1 ESKSETYER
10 MWQAMSGSLVD
21 SNADGVSRV
30 QAGGYAFLMES
41 TTIEYVVER
50 HCQLTQVG
58 GLLDSKGYGIAM
70 PAGSPYRRHLSAAI
84 LRLQEDGTMQMLKNR
99 WWKVGPRQHCPEDSR
114 LETSRPGSASELG
127 LAKVGGVFVVLLG
140 GLGIACIIAFV
151 EFFCKARSSSK
162 TKHRSLRLIPTS
174 LLRRSVVP
182 PVTEASVDGGDCL
195 AHHSRHAAAFLCIV
209 EGAESDRA
217 QTDHTSEDG
226 EEKGSWEKSLI
237 LHSGLQQ
244 HEHGLAYG

>member
-1 ESKSETYER
+1 
-10 MWQAMSGSLVD
+10 MWQAMSGSLAD

-50 HCQLTQVG
+50 NCQLTQVG

-70 PAGSPYRRHLSAAI
+70 PAGSPYRSHLSAAI

-114 LETSRPGSASELG
+114 SETSRPGSASELG

-140 GLGIACIIAFV
+140 GLGIACVIAFV

-162 TKHRSLRLIPTS
+162 SKHRVSLPGATVV
-174 LLRRSVVP
+174 RSKSNR
-182 PVTEASVDGGDCL
+182 A
-195 AHHSRHAAAFLCIV
+195 
-209 EGAESDRA
+209 AESQDDVVV
-217 QTDHTSEDG
+217 Q
-226 EEKGSWEKSLI
+226 LN
-237 LHSGLQQ
+237 LVVLVC
-244 HEHGLAYG
+244 